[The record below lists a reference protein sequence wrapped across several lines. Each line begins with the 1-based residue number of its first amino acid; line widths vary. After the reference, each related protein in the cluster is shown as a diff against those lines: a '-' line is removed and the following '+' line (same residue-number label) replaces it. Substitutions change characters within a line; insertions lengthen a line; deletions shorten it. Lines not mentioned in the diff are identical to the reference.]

1 MTPSLGMYNLNMY
14 GNSWTGLLQ
23 QGMGMLGG
31 GFGGS
36 GIFTNCFGEVNYD
49 AMAGYGVANALLGVA
64 GQAIASNIKAK
75 EPEINYTQEIR
86 NIDKEISSK
95 LEQQADLNSEIS
107 TKNDEINTAN
117 NTINDLNKQITD
129 LDVTGKKK
137 AWEEAAAQ
145 TPKPDNVDDLEKVYK
160 QAKED
165 AEELQAKIKEQNEK
179 IEAAQEEIR
188 TKEAEVAKLN
198 TEIEELEAQ
207 KAKLQGASDTKVIE
221 DTKSTSWQR
230 AEKECID
237 SWQQAPTD
245 GKQATKKELKRAIY
259 EYKHAENDS
268 DKQEAA
274 KAVKYMFESNK
285 EGLKDF
291 KCIYDAIMREENLQ

>member
-14 GNSWTGLLQ
+14 GNSWTGLFK
-23 QGMGMLGG
+23 QGLGMLGG

-36 GIFTNCFGEVNYD
+36 GIFTNCLGEVNYD
-49 AMAGYGVANALLGVA
+49 AMAGYGVANALLSVA
-64 GQAIASNIKAK
+64 SQAIESNVKAK
-75 EPEINYTQEIR
+75 EPEVNYTKEIQ
-86 NIDKEISSK
+86 NIDIEISEK

-107 TKNDEINTAN
+107 TKNDEIVIAN
-117 NTINDLNKQITD
+117 NTITDLNKQITD
-129 LDVTGKKK
+129 LDVAGKKK

-145 TPKPDNVDDLEKVYK
+145 TPKPDNVDGL
-160 QAKED
+160 KEIYD
-165 AEELQAKIKEQNEK
+165 NAVKEADELQTKIEEQNK
-179 IEAAQEEIR
+179 IIEAAKEEIKI
-188 TKEAEVAKLN
+188 KEAEVAKLD

-207 KAKLQGASDTKVIE
+207 KAKLQDASDEQVIK
-221 DTKSTSWQR
+221 DAKSTSWQR

-259 EYKHAENDS
+259 EYKHADNTT

-291 KCIYDAIMREENLQ
+291 RCIYDAIMREENLQ